1 MSAEDS
7 RGRSIRPEQTVDE
20 PSSSASAVFS
30 SGAAVVGSGPAKGF
44 PLAPATTGNQTRDND
59 RSSSADELD
68 GGWVGERYK
77 LVRLLGR
84 GGHGRVYEAIHTHLD
99 RHYAL
104 KVLGP
109 PDEARGTKGR
119 FEREAK
125 LLSLLNHENIVGVI
139 DAGVDSVRGQY
150 LVLELVNGKT
160 LADYLDK
167 QVTINT
173 PLLISLVA
181 QVARGLHH
189 AHQQKIVHRDLK
201 PENVMLSPQPD
212 GTFLVKILDFGIA
225 KLTEPGPEAI
235 TRSGWSL
242 GTAAYMAPEQA
253 RGGRDL
259 DERVDVFA
267 FGVVVYEILAGKR
280 PFDGSSYN
288 ETLFK
293 VVSQPHESILVHRPD
308 LSKEVATVLDRALA
322 KDRQFRYASVEAFA
336 KALTSALEN
345 TPDRIA
351 LPGRKPAAIS
361 LENAFLSTDV
371 APVSDLKASY
381 VPPPV
386 KPWKVAGV
394 AAVVLAAIAGWW
406 LTTPPA
412 TTPGVD
418 AASSVSPMASAEPMV
433 TNKSSLG
440 AATTASTPGALDAEP
455 AAAQTGTKASGLQPA
470 ANLETVGREPGAVN
484 TPTSLVAGVQDGKPA
499 ETSNA
504 NRADPKHRRPRKDP
518 PPKSGTDK
526 PRATTAKAAVPTAPL
541 VTPSPAPTPA
551 AKPTPAPAP
560 APRPGYVLDSPY

>member
-1 MSAEDS
+1 MSAEES

-30 SGAAVVGSGPAKGF
+30 SGSAVVGVGSASGF
-44 PLAPATTGNQTRDND
+44 PVTAASANNQTRDND
-59 RSSSADELD
+59 RSSSADGFDE
-68 GGWVGERYK
+68 GSVGDRYK

-84 GGHGRVYEAIHTHLD
+84 GGHGRVYEAVHTHLD
-99 RHYAL
+99 RRYAL

-173 PLLISLVA
+173 PLLVSLVE
-181 QVARGLHH
+181 QLARGLHH

-201 PENVMLSPQPD
+201 PENIMLSPQPD

-267 FGVVVYEILAGKR
+267 FGVVVYEVLAGKR

-293 VVSQPHESILVHRPD
+293 VVSQAHESILVHRPD

-322 KDRQFRYASVEAFA
+322 KDRQFRYASVEAFV
-336 KALTSALEN
+336 KALTSALEK
-345 TPDRIA
+345 TTDRIA
-351 LPGRKPAAIS
+351 LPARKPAAMS
-361 LENAFLSTDV
+361 MENAFLSTDV
-371 APVSDLKASY
+371 APVSDLQASY
-381 VPPPV
+381 VPAQV
-386 KPWKVAGV
+386 KPWKIAGV
-394 AAVVLAAIAGWW
+394 ATVVLAALAGWW

-412 TTPGVD
+412 STPSVD
-418 AASSVSPMASAEPMV
+418 AASSVSPVASGMPTT
-433 TNKSSLG
+433 TN
-440 AATTASTPGALDAEP
+440 ARPLDAAGTANASGTVTPEP
-455 AAAQTGTKASGLQPA
+455 ASQAGSDTNGLRPA
-470 ANLETVGREPGAVN
+470 ANTAAAGRGSN
-484 TPTSLVAGVQDGKPA
+484 TADTPASLVAGSQNDKAG
-499 ETSNA
+499 ETPNT
-504 NRADPKHRRPRKDP
+504 NRADASRRRPRKDP
-518 PPKSGTDK
+518 PLKASPDK
-526 PRATTAKAAVPTAPL
+526 APAATAKAVVA
-541 VTPSPAPTPA
+541 PAPA
-551 AKPTPAPAP
+551 VKPVPAPAP
-560 APRPGYVLDSPY
+560 VVKPAPAPKPQPGYVLDSPY

>member
-20 PSSSASAVFS
+20 PSGSASAVFPNL
-30 SGAAVVGSGPAKGF
+30 GAAPVNASAIPSASTKSASGNAD
-44 PLAPATTGNQTRDND
+44 LRDNEAQ
-59 RSSSADELD
+59 RASSVDTFD
-68 GGWVGERYK
+68 TGWVGERYK
-77 LVRLLGR
+77 LVRLLGK
-84 GGHGRVYEAIHTHLD
+84 GGHGRVYEAVHTHLD
-99 RHYAL
+99 RRYAL

-173 PLLISLVA
+173 PLLISLVEQLA
-181 QVARGLHH
+181 SGLHH

-212 GTFLVKILDFGIA
+212 GRFIVKILDFGIA

-293 VVSQPHESILVHRPD
+293 VVSQAHESILEHRPD

-322 KDRQFRYASVEAFA
+322 KDRQFRYGSVEAFA
-336 KALTSALEN
+336 KALKTALES
-345 TPDRIA
+345 TPNRIT
-351 LPGRKPAAIS
+351 LPGRKPAGAS
-361 LENAFLSTDV
+361 LENVLLSTDV
-371 APVSDLKASY
+371 APVSDLQAAY
-381 VPPPV
+381 VPPPL
-386 KPWKVAGV
+386 KLWKVAGA
-394 AAVVLAAIAGWW
+394 AAVVLAPLVGWW
-406 LTTPPA
+406 LTTTPPA
-412 TTPGVD
+412 TPTPSSDVS
-418 AASSVSPMASAEPMV
+418 ATASVSP
-433 TNKSSLG
+433 
-440 AATTASTPGALDAEP
+440 AATTTLDRN
-455 AAAQTGTKASGLQPA
+455 AAATAAPSSSAGPVEASLTGDPQGGGQPSIASQPQAGDRA
-470 ANLETVGREPGAVN
+470 ATA
-484 TPTSLVAGVQDGKPA
+484 TAD
-499 ETSNA
+499 
-504 NRADPKHRRPRKDP
+504 RADGNQRRPRKNP
-518 PPKSGTDK
+518 
-526 PRATTAKAAVPTAPL
+526 TTKTKREPAAEIAVAKAAVPTPSVKPAPAPGPA
-541 VTPSPAPTPA
+541 VRPAPAPMPTVKPAPAPTV
-551 AKPTPAPAP
+551 KPAP